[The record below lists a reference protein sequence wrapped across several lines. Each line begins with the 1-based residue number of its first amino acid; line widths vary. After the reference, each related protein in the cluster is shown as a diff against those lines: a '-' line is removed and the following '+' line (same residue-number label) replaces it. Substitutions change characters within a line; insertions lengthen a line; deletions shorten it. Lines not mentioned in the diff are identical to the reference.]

1 MASRD
6 GAASGVEESVD
17 EAAGS
22 SDNFCLLCRN
32 PLEDPH
38 DCCPEGC
45 DEDAADGR
53 QETAAIELF
62 LGKPGHSQVLGPRG
76 KELETRI
83 YRAYMEDVQLD
94 RIAMAPIEQRAADL
108 GVLQHCRGCGGELRL
123 GSITA
128 TTIGATFAGSR
139 CSAVLLEFLQLDKEG
154 AHYGAIRD
162 SSACFSC
169 TLLRCVRE
177 RLGADPA
184 GSVPDDSTIR
194 TIQERFM
201 GENLTRKM
209 CKAFQ
214 AAYQLVQAAERAVAA
229 GHGTAAAHD
238 RAQRLARAEEAGHD
252 TTAAHK
258 LAQQIARAVAAGH
271 DTVAAHQLAQAV
283 EAGYDTHAAH
293 RAARLGDNA
302 VAAGYLTAPQHQ
314 AANAARVAQGLGYVD
329 QYERRRAGR
338 LKQWMKEGGKQLSWI
353 YRCVHPSGVDVQ
365 SEAEF
370 DSARTGKRVVEGK
383 LVGVVERRALA
394 TPDGVTSLKLFY
406 RTHRST
412 PAGEGW
418 VFIDESLSG
427 APLMKLV
434 GEKQHGGAAQPEG
447 EPAAAAAARPR
458 GGAQSGNRLG
468 KKTTREGR

>member
-1 MASRD
+1 MASPD

-22 SDNFCLLCRN
+22 SDNFCLLCLN

-38 DCCPEGC
+38 DCCPGGC

-53 QETAAIELF
+53 HILETAAIERF
-62 LGKPGHSQVLGPRG
+62 LVKPGHPQVLGPRG

-108 GVLQHCRGCGGELRL
+108 GVLQHCRGCGGVLKL

-128 TTIGATFAGSR
+128 TTIGATFARSR
-139 CSAVLLEFLQLDKEG
+139 SSAVLLEFLQLDKEG

-177 RLGADPA
+177 RLGAERA

-214 AAYQLVQAAERAVAA
+214 AAYQLAQAAERAVAA
-229 GHGTAAAHD
+229 GHGTAAAHQ
-238 RAQRLARAEEAGHD
+238 RAQQSAIAMEAGHD
-252 TTAAHK
+252 TYAA
-258 LAQQIARAVAAGH
+258 L
-271 DTVAAHQLAQAV
+271 
-283 EAGYDTHAAH
+283 HAA
-293 RAARLGDNA
+293 RGATNA

-314 AANAARVAQGLGYVD
+314 AANAARVAQGLGYID

-458 GGAQSGNRLG
+458 GGAQSGNR
-468 KKTTREGR
+468 

>member
-1 MASRD
+1 LEAD
-6 GAASGVEESVD
+6 AAS
-17 EAAGS
+17 AG
-22 SDNFCLLCRN
+22 LPPAGLR
-32 PLEDPH
+32 
-38 DCCPEGC
+38 
-45 DEDAADGR
+45 
-53 QETAAIELF
+53 
-62 LGKPGHSQVLGPRG
+62 
-76 KELETRI
+76 
-83 YRAYMEDVQLD
+83 QLD
-94 RIAMAPIEQRAADL
+94 QSE
-108 GVLQHCRGCGGELRL
+108 V
-123 GSITA
+123 
-128 TTIGATFAGSR
+128 
-139 CSAVLLEFLQLDKEG
+139 
-154 AHYGAIRD
+154 
-162 SSACFSC
+162 
-169 TLLRCVRE
+169 
-177 RLGADPA
+177 
-184 GSVPDDSTIR
+184 
-194 TIQERFM
+194 
-201 GENLTRKM
+201 
-209 CKAFQ
+209 
-214 AAYQLVQAAERAVAA
+214 
-229 GHGTAAAHD
+229 
-238 RAQRLARAEEAGHD
+238 
-252 TTAAHK
+252 
-258 LAQQIARAVAAGH
+258 
-271 DTVAAHQLAQAV
+271 AQAV

-293 RAARLGDNA
+293 RAARGATNA

-314 AANAARVAQGLGYVD
+314 AANAARVAQGLGYID

-418 VFIDESLSG
+418 IFDESLSG

-434 GEKQHGGAAQPEG
+434 GEKQHGGAAQLEE

>member
-108 GVLQHCRGCGGELRL
+108 GVSQHCRGCGGELRL

-201 GENLTRKM
+201 GENLTLEM

-214 AAYQLVQAAERAVAA
+214 EADRAAQAAERAVAA
-229 GHGTAAAHD
+229 GHGTAAAHQ
-238 RAQRLARAEEAGHD
+238 RAQQSAIAMEAGHD
-252 TTAAHK
+252 TYAA
-258 LAQQIARAVAAGH
+258 L
-271 DTVAAHQLAQAV
+271 
-283 EAGYDTHAAH
+283 HAA
-293 RAARLGDNA
+293 RGATNA

-314 AANAARVAQGLGYVD
+314 AANAARVAQGLGYID
-329 QYERRRAGR
+329 HQERRRAGR

-458 GGAQSGNRLG
+458 GGAQSGNR
-468 KKTTREGR
+468 